1 MNLHVGEND
10 IQIDPEMKDKH
21 LVNEVLGNYLETN
34 HLLKKET
41 SKVDIRCETICRIRV
56 LVDE

>member
-1 MNLHVGEND
+1 MSLYVGEND

-21 LVNEVLGNYLETN
+21 LVNEMLGNYLETN

-41 SKVDIRCETICRIRV
+41 SKVDVRCVTI
-56 LVDE
+56 